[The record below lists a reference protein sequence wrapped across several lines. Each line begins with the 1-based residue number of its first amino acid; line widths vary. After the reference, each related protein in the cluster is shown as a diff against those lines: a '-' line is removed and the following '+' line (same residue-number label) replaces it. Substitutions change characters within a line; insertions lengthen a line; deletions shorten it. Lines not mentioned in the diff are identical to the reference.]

1 MRLNIDK
8 EAARL
13 TVEFCCCCCCC
24 CCCCFTLFL
33 SIYRLDAQNSYF
45 RVSPPRV
52 DDEAILY
59 ETTCSCISPNENKIK
74 ECEPPNRMLK
84 ALNTNMKPMPN
95 IRRLKKRDVSQ
106 SDALTDEDYEYFKE
120 PGAFQR
126 PSRVHLRTKRA
137 AEVFPVS
144 RENATRYCTEKLVE
158 SYIGKFC
165 AKVGTDVHSFVNACS
180 VDIMVKFNVKHI

>member
-1 MRLNIDK
+1 MKVLKNLLYFTNI
-8 EAARL
+8 
-13 TVEFCCCCCCC
+13 VC
-24 CCCCFTLFL
+24 LF
-33 SIYRLDAQNSYF
+33 YRLDAHNSYF

-59 ETTCSCISPNENKIK
+59 ERTCSCVSQGETRTEQCDSPNQILNEIDNNKNLVQDLDRIHHQG
-74 ECEPPNRMLK
+74 
-84 ALNTNMKPMPN
+84 
-95 IRRLKKRDVSQ
+95 KRDVSQ
-106 SDALTDEDYEYFKE
+106 SDVLTDEDYEYFKE
-120 PGAFQR
+120 PGAFQS

-137 AEVFPVS
+137 AEAFPVS

-180 VDIMVKFNVKHI
+180 ADVMVNAKHP